1 MREVNIMT
9 TVNIT
14 LEIEEGY
21 GDTLNVLKDLISK
34 LKGVASFKIEEDIF
48 IAKTQEQIE
57 QELRDSLAGI
67 KSKKA
72 FEEADE
78 NIFTQI

>member
-1 MREVNIMT
+1 MT

-34 LKGVASFKIEEDIF
+34 LKGVASFKIYPPQNKIP
-48 IAKTQEQIE
+48 I
-57 QELRDSLAGI
+57 
-67 KSKKA
+67 
-72 FEEADE
+72 
-78 NIFTQI
+78 NVV